1 MKQIPIPTE
10 RISPKAI
17 TVWRIQDLIFYSFT
31 LLLFS
36 ALLFLTHYYHWF
48 DWIRILLLI
57 TIGIIILQTVYKL
70 SLHPILL
77 QKTWRYSINMDYVQ
91 IRHGI
96 FHTFHT
102 IIPMSRIEFVN
113 TKQGPVLRRFDL
125 TKMTIGTIT
134 STMEIPAIPEDD
146 AKKLR
151 EQIVYY
157 AKLNPKIEMD
167 ETNE

>member
-57 TIGIIILQTVYKL
+57 TIGFIILQTVYKL

-96 FHTFHT
+96 FTHSIQLFQCLELNFL
-102 IIPMSRIEFVN
+102 I
-113 TKQGPVLRRFDL
+113 
-125 TKMTIGTIT
+125 
-134 STMEIPAIPEDD
+134 
-146 AKKLR
+146 
-151 EQIVYY
+151 QIKDQFYFG
-157 AKLNPKIEMD
+157 L
-167 ETNE
+167 